1 MRKTAIFRDAL
12 FLEHDPGYGHPESP
26 DRLAVVYNA
35 LDETGYQD
43 RFVLPVFS
51 QAGHDL
57 LALNHTEQHIR
68 RVAATKGKIY
78 ETLDPDTHT
87 SPRSYEAG
95 CLAVGAVVKAMDMLA
110 AGEIDNG
117 FALVRP
123 PGHHA
128 ERDRTSG
135 FCLFNNV
142 AVAARYGLDRLGMKR
157 VLVVDWDLHH
167 GNGTQH
173 SFYDTDEVLYFST
186 HQYPYFPGTG
196 ALSEAGSGKGEGFN
210 LNVPLP
216 GGQDDRAYAA
226 IFRRLL
232 LPVAR
237 QYMPDCIIVSAGFDI
252 YFGDPL
258 GTMGVTTKGFAYLT
272 RLLVALADE
281 VCDGRLLLALEGGY
295 NLPGLREGVHACLAE
310 LVGEKGLDDGEQ
322 AEIESGFPTLIVL
335 ERAIE
340 VAKKHWTI

>member
-1 MRKTAIFRDAL
+1 MRKTAIFRNPL

-26 DRLAVVYNA
+26 DRLAAIYAA
-35 LDETGYQD
+35 LDAPNYLD
-43 RFVLPVFS
+43 HYLLPSFLP
-51 QAGHDL
+51 AGHEL
-57 LALNHTEQHIR
+57 LALNHTVAHIK
-68 RVAATKGKIY
+68 RVAATKGKIF

-95 CLAVGAVVKAMDMLA
+95 CLAVGAVVKAIEMLA

-142 AVAARYGLDRLGMKR
+142 AVAAQYGLERLGMER
-157 VLVVDWDLHH
+157 ILIIDWDIHH

-173 SFYDTDEVLYFST
+173 SFYDTDRVLYFST

-196 ALSEAGSGKGEGFN
+196 ALTETGAGKGEGFN
-210 LNVPLP
+210 MNVPLP

-232 LPVAR
+232 CPVAR
-237 QYMPDCIIVSAGFDI
+237 QYKPDCIIVSAGFDI

-258 GTMGVTTKGFAYLT
+258 GTMGVTTNGFAYMT
-272 RLLVALADE
+272 RMLVDLAAE
-281 VCDGRLLLALEGGY
+281 ICNGRLLLALEGGY
-295 NLPGLREGVHACLAE
+295 NLSGLRDGVTACLSE
-310 LVGEKGLDDGEQ
+310 LLGEKGVEDVALG
-322 AEIESGFPTLIVL
+322 EIERGSSPLIAL